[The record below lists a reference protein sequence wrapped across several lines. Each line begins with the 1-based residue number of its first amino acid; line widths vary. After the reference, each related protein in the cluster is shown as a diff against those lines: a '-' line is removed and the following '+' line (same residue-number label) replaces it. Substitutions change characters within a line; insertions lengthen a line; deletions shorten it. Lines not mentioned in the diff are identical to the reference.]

1 MKKIVIDPI
10 TRIEGHLRAEVEVDD
25 DGVVQEAYVSGGL
38 FRGIEIILKGRDPR
52 DAGLLAGRICGV
64 CTNSHFRA
72 AVSSVED
79 AYSLELP
86 KNAEIIRDLMA
97 MALFIQDHVV
107 HFYHLHSLDF
117 VDVTSALQA
126 DAKMTS
132 KEAHKYS
139 DQPFRNSHS
148 HYETTIKK
156 LQNFVDAGKLGPF
169 SNGYWGHSDY
179 RLTPEQNLIMISHYL
194 EALKFQTKISK
205 AVAIFGGKTPHP
217 QSIVVGGV
225 TSVADMLNPQRLNDY
240 LFVIKEAK
248 EFIDRAYLPDAKL
261 LAIAYRDEIKAGLG
275 RASGNFMSVGGYEF
289 DKDKKLFCSGII
301 YNHDFNNIQEFDESK
316 ITEEIDRAW
325 YKVNGKARE
334 DALGYKGESLDNE
347 VCYTDLNEDGSLK
360 TAKNDDKYSWIKAP
374 RYNTKVMET
383 GPLARVLINYKKDN
397 ALIKSFVD
405 EFLEATDLE
414 LVDLSTTVGRNAA
427 RAIETGYI
435 CEYIFKL
442 VSRLIQN
449 VKYYDTETWTKF
461 DFEKLEKDT
470 KGRAFFEVPRG
481 TLSHFV
487 SIKNQK
493 IENFSVIAPTT
504 WNATPK
510 NFDGVRGAYEEAL
523 IGIKIEDT
531 SKPLEVLRVL
541 HSFDPCLACAVHIV
555 DTKGKELSKYKI
567 KSL

>member
-25 DGVVQEAYVSGGL
+25 NGVVQEAYVSGQL
-38 FRGIEIILKGRDPR
+38 FRGIEVILKDRDPR
-52 DAGLLAGRICGV
+52 DAGLMAGRICGV
-64 CTNSHFRA
+64 CTNSHFRG
-72 AVSSVED
+72 AVSAVED
-79 AYSLELP
+79 AYSIPLP

-117 VDVTSALQA
+117 VDVTSALSA
-126 DAKMTS
+126 DAKLAS

-139 DQPFRNSHS
+139 DKPFRNSHS
-148 HYETTIKK
+148 HYEETIKK

-217 QSIVVGGV
+217 QSIVVGGI

-240 LFVIKEAK
+240 LFVMKEAK

-261 LAIAYRDEIKAGLG
+261 LASAYIDEIKAGIG
-275 RASGNFMSVGGYEF
+275 RANGNFMSVGGYEF
-289 DKDKKLFCSGII
+289 EGEQRLFCNGIV
-301 YNHDFNNIQEFDESK
+301 YGHDFENIEEFDERK
-316 ITEEIDRAW
+316 VTEEVDRAW
-325 YKVNGKARE
+325 YK
-334 DALGYKGESLDNE
+334 GEE
-347 VCYTDLNEDGSLK
+347 VCYTDLNEDGTLK
-360 TAKNDDKYSWIKAP
+360 TEKNDDKYSWIKAP
-374 RYNTKVMET
+374 RYDGKVMET
-383 GPLARVLINYKKDN
+383 GPLARVIISYKKEN
-397 ALIKSFVD
+397 TLIKSFVD

-414 LVDLSTTVGRNAA
+414 LIDLSTTVGRNAA

-449 VKYYDTETWTKF
+449 IKYYDTDTWTKY
-461 DFEKLEKDT
+461 DFEKLDRDA
-470 KGRAFFEVPRG
+470 KGRVFLEVPRG

-487 SIKNQK
+487 NIKEQK
-493 IENFSVIAPTT
+493 IDNYSVIAPTT

-523 IGIKIEDT
+523 IGVKIEDT
-531 SKPLEVLRVL
+531 SKPLEVLRVI
-541 HSFDPCLACAVHIV
+541 HSFDPCLACAVHII

>member
-1 MKKIVIDPI
+1 MKVSNKKIVIDPI
-10 TRIEGHLRAEVEVDD
+10 TRIEGHLRAEVEVDE
-25 DGVVQEAYVSGGL
+25 DGVVQDAFVSGQL
-38 FRGIEIILKGRDPR
+38 FRGIETILKGRDPR

-72 AVSSVED
+72 AVTSVED
-79 AYSLELP
+79 AYSLEVP

-117 VDVTSALQA
+117 VDVTSALKA
-126 DAKMTS
+126 DPKFAS
-132 KEAHKYS
+132 KEAHKYHKK
-139 DQPFRNSHS
+139 PFRNSHS
-148 HYETTIKK
+148 HYEAVLEK
-156 LQNFVDAGKLGPF
+156 LGNFVKAGKLGPF

-179 RLTPEQNLIMISHYL
+179 RLTPEQNLVLISHYL
-194 EALKFQTKISK
+194 EALKFQTQISK

-240 LFVIKEAK
+240 LFIIKEAK
-248 EFIDRAYLPDAKL
+248 DFIDRAYIPDAKL
-261 LAIAYRDEIKAGLG
+261 LCIAYSDEIKAGIG
-275 RASGNFMSVGGYEF
+275 RANGNFMSVGGYEF
-289 DKDKKLFCSGII
+289 EGERRLFCSGVIH
-301 YNHDFNNIQEFDESK
+301 NHDFENIEEFDESK

-325 YKVNGKARE
+325 YAGE
-334 DALGYKGESLDNE
+334 D
-347 VCYTDLNEDGSLK
+347 VHYTDLNEDGSLK
-360 TAKNDDKYSWIKAP
+360 TEKNDDKYSWIKAP
-374 RYNTKVMET
+374 RYDGKVMET
-383 GPLARVLINYKKDN
+383 GPLARVLISYKRDN
-397 ALIKSFVD
+397 TLIKSFVD
-405 EFLEATDLE
+405 EFLEDTGLE
-414 LVDLSTTVGRNAA
+414 LMDLSTTVGRNAA
-427 RAIETGYI
+427 RAIESAYI

-449 VKYYDTETWTKF
+449 IKYYDVDTWVKF
-461 DFEKLEKDT
+461 DFESLDKES
-470 KGRAFFEVPRG
+470 KGRAFLEVPRG

-487 SIKNQK
+487 SIKDAK

-523 IGIKIEDT
+523 VGVKIEDT

-541 HSFDPCLACAVHIV
+541 HSFDPCLACAVHVI
-555 DTKGKELSKYKI
+555 DPSGKELSRCKI
-567 KSL
+567 KT

>member
-1 MKKIVIDPI
+1 MKTTKKIVIDPI

-25 DGVVQEAYVSGGL
+25 DGVVTDAFVSGQL
-38 FRGIEIILKGRDPR
+38 FRGIEVILKGRDPR

-117 VDVTSALQA
+117 VDITSALSA
-126 DAKMTS
+126 DAKLAS
-132 KEAHKYS
+132 KEAHKYHTK
-139 DQPFRNSHS
+139 PFRNSHS
-148 HYETTIKK
+148 HYEAVLEK
-156 LQNFVDAGKLGPF
+156 LSKFVKAGKLGPF
-169 SNGYWGHSDY
+169 ANGYWGHSDY
-179 RLTPEQNLIMISHYL
+179 RLTPEQNLVILSHYL
-194 EALKFQTKISK
+194 EALKFQTNISK

-240 LFVIKEAK
+240 LFIIKEAK
-248 EFIDRAYLPDAKL
+248 DFIDRAYLPDAKL
-261 LAIAYRDEIKAGLG
+261 LSVAYRDEIKAGVG
-275 RASGNFMSVGGYEF
+275 RANGNFLSVGGYEF
-289 DKDKKLFCSGII
+289 DDRRLFCSGVI
-301 YNHDFNNIQEFDESK
+301 YGHDFESIQEFDESK

-325 YKVNGKARE
+325 YS
-334 DALGYKGESLDNE
+334 GEAKENE
-347 VCYTDLNEDGSLK
+347 IKYTDLNDDGSLK
-360 TAKNDDKYSWIKAP
+360 TAKSDDKYSWIKAP
-374 RYNTKVMET
+374 RYDGKVMET
-383 GPLARVLINYKKDN
+383 GPLARVIISYKKDN
-397 ALIKSFVD
+397 FLIKSFVD
-405 EFLEATDLE
+405 EFLEDTDLE
-414 LVDLSTTVGRNAA
+414 LIDLSTTVGRNAA
-427 RAIETGYI
+427 RAIETSYI

-449 VKYYDTETWTKF
+449 IKYYDTETWVKF
-461 DFEKLEKDT
+461 DFNSLDKESR
-470 KGRAFFEVPRG
+470 GRAFFEVPRG

-487 SIKNQK
+487 NIKDAK

-523 IGIKIEDT
+523 VGLKIQDT

-541 HSFDPCLACAVHIV
+541 HSFDPCLACAVHVI
-555 DTKGKELSKYKI
+555 DADKKELSSYTI
-567 KSL
+567 KTVF

>member
-1 MKKIVIDPI
+1 MSTKKIVIDPI
-10 TRIEGHLRAEVEVDD
+10 TRIEGHLRAEVEVDE
-25 DGVVQEAYVSGGL
+25 DGVVQDAFVSGQL
-38 FRGIEIILKGRDPR
+38 FRGIEVILKGRDPR
-52 DAGLLAGRICGV
+52 DAGLLAVRICGV

-117 VDVTSALQA
+117 VDITSALSA
-126 DAKMTS
+126 DPKLTS

-139 DQPFRNSHS
+139 DKPFRNSHS
-148 HYETTIKK
+148 HYEATIEKLKK
-156 LQNFVDAGKLGPF
+156 FVDAGKLGPF
-169 SNGYWGHSDY
+169 ANGYWGHSDY
-179 RLTPEQNLIMISHYL
+179 RLTPEQNLVIISHYL
-194 EALKFQTKISK
+194 EALKFQTNISK

-240 LFVIKEAK
+240 LFIIKEAK
-248 EFIDRAYLPDAKL
+248 DFIDRAYLPDAKL
-261 LAIAYRDEIKAGLG
+261 LSVAYRDEIKAGVG
-275 RASGNFMSVGGYEF
+275 RANGNFLSVGGYEF
-289 DKDKKLFCSGII
+289 DDRKLFCSGVI
-301 YNHDFNNIQEFDESK
+301 YGHDFKNIEEFDESK

-325 YKVNGKARE
+325 YS
-334 DALGYKGESLDNE
+334 GEAKENE
-347 VCYTDLNEDGSLK
+347 IEYTDLNDDGSLK
-360 TAKNDDKYSWIKAP
+360 TAKNSDKYSWIKAP
-374 RYNTKVMET
+374 RYDGKVMET
-383 GPLARVLINYKKDN
+383 GPLARVLISYKRDN
-397 ALIKSFVD
+397 SLIKSFVD
-405 EFLEATDLE
+405 EFLESTDLE
-414 LVDLSTTVGRNAA
+414 LIDLSTTVGRNAA

-449 VKYYDTETWTKF
+449 IKYYDTDTWVKF
-461 DFEKLEKDT
+461 DFDSLDKES
-470 KGRAFFEVPRG
+470 KGRAFLEVPRG

-487 SIKNQK
+487 NIKDAK

-523 IGIKIEDT
+523 VGLKIEDT

-541 HSFDPCLACAVHIV
+541 HSFDPCLACAVHVI
-555 DTKGKELSKYKI
+555 DAEGKELSSYKI
-567 KSL
+567 KTVML

>member
-10 TRIEGHLRAEVEVDD
+10 TRIEGHLRAEVEVDEN
-25 DGVVQEAYVSGGL
+25 GVVREAYVSGQL
-38 FRGIEIILKGRDPR
+38 FRGIETILKNRDPR
-52 DAGLLAGRICGV
+52 DAGLMAGRICGV
-64 CTNSHFRA
+64 CTNSHFRG
-72 AVSSVED
+72 AVMAVED
-79 AYSLELP
+79 AYSLEVP

-117 VDVTSALQA
+117 VDVTSALKA
-126 DAKMTS
+126 DAKLTS

-139 DQPFRNSHS
+139 DKPFRNSHS
-148 HYETTIKK
+148 HYEETIKK

-179 RLTPEQNLIMISHYL
+179 KLTPEQNLIMISHYL

-205 AVAIFGGKTPHP
+205 AIAIFGGKTPHP
-217 QSIVVGGV
+217 QSIVVGGI

-248 EFIDRAYLPDAKL
+248 EFIDRAYIPDAKL
-261 LAIAYRDEIKAGLG
+261 LASAYRDEIKAGVG
-275 RASGNFMSVGGYEF
+275 RANGNFMSVGGYEF
-289 DKDKKLFCSGII
+289 EGEQRLFCSGVI
-301 YNHDFNNIQEFDESK
+301 YGHDFENIQEFDESK
-316 ITEEIDRAW
+316 ISEEVDRAW
-325 YKVNGKARE
+325 YKGDKVF
-334 DALGYKGESLDNE
+334 
-347 VCYTDLNEDGSLK
+347 YTDLNEDGSLK
-360 TAKNDDKYSWIKAP
+360 TEKNDDKYSWIKAP
-374 RYNTKVMET
+374 RYDGKVMES
-383 GPLARVLINYKKDN
+383 GPLARVLISYKKEN
-397 ALIKSFVD
+397 KLIKSFVN
-405 EFLEATDLE
+405 EFLEDTNLE
-414 LVDLSTTVGRNAA
+414 LIDLSTTVGRNGA
-427 RAIETGYI
+427 RAIETSYI

-449 VKYYDTETWTKF
+449 IKYYDTETWTKY
-461 DFEKLEKDT
+461 DFESLNKDT
-470 KGRAFFEVPRG
+470 KGRALLEVPRG

-487 SIKNQK
+487 SIKEQK
-493 IENFSVIAPTT
+493 IDNYSVIAPTT

-523 IGIKIEDT
+523 IGVKIQDT
-531 SKPLEVLRVL
+531 TKPLEVLRVL

-555 DTKGKELSKYKI
+555 DTKGKELSRYKI

>member
-1 MKKIVIDPI
+1 MSTQTKKIVIDPI
-10 TRIEGHLRAEVEVDD
+10 TRIEGHLRAEVEVDEN
-25 DGVVQEAYVSGGL
+25 GVVQDAFVSGQL
-38 FRGIEIILKGRDPR
+38 FRGIETILKGRDPR

-79 AYSLELP
+79 AYALELP

-117 VDVTSALQA
+117 VDITSALNA
-126 DAKMTS
+126 DPKLTS
-132 KEAHKYS
+132 KEAHKYH
-139 DQPFRNSHS
+139 DKPFRNSHS
-148 HYETTIKK
+148 HYEAVLEK
-156 LQNFVDAGKLGPF
+156 LAKFVKAGKLGPF
-169 SNGYWGHSDY
+169 SNGYWGHKDY
-179 RLTPEQNLIMISHYL
+179 RLTPEQNLVMISHYL
-194 EALKFQTKISK
+194 EALKFQTTISK

-225 TSVADMLNPQRLNDY
+225 TSVADMINPQRLNDY
-240 LFVIKEAK
+240 IFIIKNAK
-248 EFIDRAYLPDAKL
+248 DFIDRAYIPDAKL
-261 LAIAYRDEIKAGLG
+261 LCVAYKDEIKAGVG
-275 RASGNFMSVGGYEF
+275 RANGNFMSVGGYEF
-289 DKDKKLFCSGII
+289 EGERQLFCSGII
-301 YNHDFNNIQEFDESK
+301 YKHDFDNIQEFDESK
-316 ITEEIDRAW
+316 ITEEVDRAW
-325 YKVNGKARE
+325 YDGE
-334 DALGYKGESLDNE
+334 DID
-347 VCYTDLNEDGSLK
+347 YTDLNADGSLK

-374 RYNTKVMET
+374 RYDGEVMET
-383 GPLARVLINYKKDN
+383 GPLARVLISYKKDN
-397 ALIKSFVD
+397 TLIKSFVD
-405 EFLEATDLE
+405 EFLEDTDLE
-414 LVDLSTTVGRNAA
+414 LIDLSTTVGRNAA
-427 RAIETGYI
+427 RAIESGYI

-449 VKYYDTETWTKF
+449 IKYYDVDTWTKF
-461 DFEKLEKDT
+461 DFDSLKKET

-487 SIKNQK
+487 SIKGAK

-523 IGIKIEDT
+523 VGIKIEDT

-541 HSFDPCLACAVHIV
+541 HSFDPCLACAVHVI
-555 DTKGKELSKYKI
+555 DAQGKELSRCKI
-567 KSL
+567 KT

>member
-1 MKKIVIDPI
+1 MSNNKKIVIDPI

-25 DGVVQEAYVSGGL
+25 DGVVQEAYVSGQL

-72 AVSSVED
+72 AVTSVED

-107 HFYHLHSLDF
+107 HFYHLHALDF
-117 VDVTSALQA
+117 VDVTSALSA
-126 DAKMTS
+126 DAKLTS
-132 KEAHKYS
+132 KEAHKYHEK
-139 DQPFRNSHS
+139 PFRNSHS
-148 HYETTIKK
+148 HYEATIEK
-156 LQNFVDAGKLGPF
+156 LSNFVKAGKLGPF

-179 RLTPEQNLIMISHYL
+179 KLSPEQNLIIISHYL
-194 EALKFQTKISK
+194 EALKFQTNISK

-217 QSIVVGGV
+217 QSIVVGGI

-240 LFVIKEAK
+240 LFIIKEAK
-248 EFIDRAYLPDAKL
+248 EFIDRAYLPDSKL
-261 LAIAYRDEIKAGLG
+261 LAIAYKDEIKAGIG
-275 RASGNFMSVGGYEF
+275 RANGNFLSVGGYDFEGERR
-289 DKDKKLFCSGII
+289 LFCSGVI
-301 YNHDFNNIQEFDESK
+301 YNHDFDNVYNFDESK

-325 YKVNGKARE
+325 YKDNP
-334 DALGYKGESLDNE
+334 LDNE
-347 VCYTDLNEDGSLK
+347 ISYTDLNKDGSLK
-360 TAKNDDKYSWIKAP
+360 TSKNDDKYSWIKAP
-374 RYNTKVMET
+374 RYDGKVMET
-383 GPLARVLINYKKDN
+383 GPLARVIISYKKEN
-397 ALIKSFVD
+397 PLIKSFVD
-405 EFLEATDLE
+405 EFLKDTNLE
-414 LVDLSTTVGRNAA
+414 LMDLSTTVGRNAA

-449 VKYYDTETWTKF
+449 IKYYDTDTWVKF
-461 DFEKLEKDT
+461 DFDSLNKDA

-487 SIKNQK
+487 NIKDSR

-523 IGIKIEDT
+523 VGLKIQDT

-541 HSFDPCLACAVHIV
+541 HSFDPCLACAVHVI
-555 DTKGKELSKYKI
+555 DASGKDLSRCKI
-567 KSL
+567 KT

>member
-1 MKKIVIDPI
+1 MKKVVIDPI
-10 TRIEGHLRAEVEVDD
+10 TRIEGHLRAEVEVDEN
-25 DGVVQEAYVSGGL
+25 GVVQEAYVSGQL
-38 FRGIEIILKGRDPR
+38 FRGIEIILKDRDPR
-52 DAGLLAGRICGV
+52 DAGLMAGRICGV
-64 CTNSHFRA
+64 CTNSHFRG
-72 AVSSVED
+72 AVSAVED
-79 AYSLELP
+79 AYSLTLP
-86 KNAEIIRDLMA
+86 KNAEIIRDLMS

-117 VDVTSALQA
+117 VDVTSALSA
-126 DAKMTS
+126 DAKLTS

-139 DQPFRNSHS
+139 DKPFRNSHS
-148 HYETTIKK
+148 HYEETIKK

-179 RLTPEQNLIMISHYL
+179 KLTPEQNLIMISHYL

-217 QSIVVGGV
+217 QSIVVGGI

-261 LAIAYRDEIKAGLG
+261 LATAYRDEIKAAAG
-275 RASGNFMSVGGYEF
+275 RANGNFMSVGGYEF
-289 DKDKKLFCSGII
+289 EGKQRLFCSGVI
-301 YNHDFNNIQEFDESK
+301 YGHDLENIEEFDESK
-316 ITEEIDRAW
+316 ISEEVDRAW
-325 YKVNGKARE
+325 YKDKVNG
-334 DALGYKGESLDNE
+334 E
-347 VCYTDLNEDGSLK
+347 VFYTDLNEDGSLK
-360 TAKNDDKYSWIKAP
+360 TEKNDDKYSWIKAP
-374 RYNTKVMET
+374 RYDGKVMET
-383 GPLARVLINYKKDN
+383 GPLARVLISYKKDN
-397 ALIKSFVD
+397 NLIKSFVD
-405 EFLEATDLE
+405 EFLQATDLE
-414 LVDLSTTVGRNAA
+414 LIDLSSTVGRNAA

-435 CEYIFKL
+435 CEYVFKL

-449 VKYYDTETWTKF
+449 IKYYDTDTWTKY
-461 DFEKLEKDT
+461 DFESLNKDT
-470 KGRAFFEVPRG
+470 KGRAFLEVPRG

-493 IENFSVIAPTT
+493 IENYSVIAPTT

-531 SKPLEVLRVL
+531 AKPLEVLRVL

>member
-25 DGVVQEAYVSGGL
+25 DRVVREAYVSGQL
-38 FRGIEIILKGRDPR
+38 FRGIEVILKNRDPR

-117 VDVTSALQA
+117 VDITSALKA
-126 DAKMTS
+126 DPKLTS
-132 KEAHKYS
+132 KEAHKYHKK
-139 DQPFRNSHS
+139 PFRNSHS
-148 HYETTIKK
+148 HYEAVLEK
-156 LQNFVDAGKLGPF
+156 LGNFVKAGKLGPF
-169 SNGYWGHSDY
+169 SNGYWGHSAY
-179 RLTPEQNLIMISHYL
+179 KLTPEQNLIIISHYL
-194 EALKFQTKISK
+194 EALKFQTNISK

-240 LFVIKEAK
+240 IFIIKEAK
-248 EFIDRAYLPDAKL
+248 DFINRAYLPDAKL
-261 LAIAYRDEIKAGLG
+261 LSIAYRDEIKAGEG
-275 RASGNFMSVGGYEF
+275 RANGNFLSVGGYEF
-289 DKDKKLFCSGII
+289 EENLRLFCNGII
-301 YNHDFNNIQEFDESK
+301 YNHDFSKVEEFDESK

-325 YKVNGKARE
+325 YNGSE
-334 DALGYKGESLDNE
+334 HEID
-347 VCYTDLNEDGSLK
+347 YTDLNEDGTLK
-360 TAKNDDKYSWIKAP
+360 TALNSDKYSWIKAP
-374 RYNTKVMET
+374 RYDGKTMET
-383 GPLARVLINYKKDN
+383 GPLARVLISYIKGNK
-397 ALIKSFVD
+397 LIKSFVD
-405 EFLEATDLE
+405 EFLQDTGLE
-414 LVDLSTTVGRNAA
+414 LMDLSTTVGRNAA
-427 RAIETGYI
+427 RAIESEYV
-435 CEYIFKL
+435 CEYIFKI
-442 VSRLIQN
+442 VSQLIQN
-449 VKYYDTETWTKF
+449 IKYYDTDTWTKF
-461 DFEKLEKDT
+461 DFNSLPKDT

-487 SIKNQK
+487 NIKDAK

-523 IGIKIEDT
+523 VGIKIEDT
-531 SKPLEVLRVL
+531 SKPLEVIKVL
-541 HSFDPCLACAVHIV
+541 HSFDPCLACAVHVI
-555 DTKGKELSKYKI
+555 DTKGKELSSYKL
-567 KSL
+567 KTF

>member
-10 TRIEGHLRAEVEVDD
+10 TRIEGHLRAEVEVDEN
-25 DGVVQEAYVSGGL
+25 GVVQEAWVSGQL
-38 FRGIEIILKGRDPR
+38 FRGIEVILKNRDPR

-86 KNAEIIRDLMA
+86 NNAEIIRDLMA

-117 VDVTSALQA
+117 VDITSALNA
-126 DAKMTS
+126 DAKLAS
-132 KEAHKYS
+132 KEARKYHKK
-139 DQPFRNSHS
+139 PFRNSHS
-148 HYETTIKK
+148 HYEAVLEK
-156 LQNFVDAGKLGPF
+156 LSNFVKAGKLGPF
-169 SNGYWGHSDY
+169 ANGYWGHSDY

-194 EALKFQTKISK
+194 EALKFQTTISK

-240 LFVIKEAK
+240 LFIIKNAK

-261 LAIAYRDEIKAGLG
+261 LSIAYRDEIKAGVG
-275 RASGNFMSVGGYEF
+275 RANGNFLSVGGYEF
-289 DKDKKLFCSGII
+289 DDRKLFCNGVI
-301 YNHDFNNIQEFDESK
+301 YNHDFENITDFDESK

-325 YKVNGKARE
+325 YKDE
-334 DALGYKGESLDNE
+334 PLDNE
-347 VCYTDLNEDGSLK
+347 VEYTDLNEDGSLK
-360 TAKNDDKYSWIKAP
+360 TEKNDDKYSWIKAP
-374 RYNTKVMET
+374 RYDGKVMET
-383 GPLARVLINYKKDN
+383 GPLARVLISYKRDN
-397 ALIKSFVD
+397 TLIKSFVD
-405 EFLEATDLE
+405 EFLEDTDLE
-414 LVDLSTTVGRNAA
+414 LMDLSTTVGRNAA

-449 VKYYDTETWTKF
+449 IKYYDTDTWVKF
-461 DFEKLEKDT
+461 DFNTLKKEA

-487 SIKNQK
+487 KIKDAK

-523 IGIKIEDT
+523 VGLKIEDT

-541 HSFDPCLACAVHIV
+541 HSFDPCLACAVHVI
-555 DTKGKELSKYKI
+555 DTNGKELSRCKI
-567 KSL
+567 KI

>member
-10 TRIEGHLRAEVEVDD
+10 TRIEGHLRAEVEVDE
-25 DGVVQEAYVSGGL
+25 DGVVKEAWVSGQL
-38 FRGIEIILKGRDPR
+38 FRGIEIILKDRDPR

-107 HFYHLHSLDF
+107 HFYHLHALDF
-117 VDVTSALQA
+117 VDVTSALNA
-126 DAKMTS
+126 DPKQTS

-139 DQPFRNSHS
+139 TKPFRNSHS
-148 HYETTIKK
+148 HYEAVLQK
-156 LQNFVDAGKLGPF
+156 LSNFVKAGKLGPF

-179 RLTPEQNLIMISHYL
+179 KLSAEQNMILISHYL
-194 EALKFQTKISK
+194 EALKFQTNISK

-217 QSIVVGGV
+217 QSIVVGGI

-240 LFVIKEAK
+240 LFIIKEAK
-248 EFIDRAYLPDAKL
+248 DFIDRAYLPDMKL
-261 LAIAYRDEIKAGLG
+261 IATVYRDEIKAGTG
-275 RASGNFMSVGGYEF
+275 RANGNFLSVGGYEF
-289 DKDKKLFCSGII
+289 EGEQRLFCNGVI
-301 YNHDFNNIQEFDESK
+301 YNHDFENIEDFDESK
-316 ITEEIDRAW
+316 VSEEVERSW
-325 YKVNGKARE
+325 YKNG
-334 DALGYKGESLDNE
+334 E

-374 RYNTKVMET
+374 RYNGKTMET
-383 GPLARVLINYKKDN
+383 GPLARVLISYTKDN
-397 ALIKSFVD
+397 SLIKSFVD
-405 EFLEATDLE
+405 EFLKDTNLE
-414 LVDLSTTVGRNAA
+414 LIDLSTTVGRNAA
-427 RAIETGYI
+427 RAIETSYI

-449 VKYYDTETWTKF
+449 IKYYDTDTWVKF
-461 DFEKLEKDT
+461 DFNSLNKDA

-487 SIKNQK
+487 NIKEAR

-510 NFDGVRGAYEEAL
+510 NFDGARGAYEEAL
-523 IGIKIEDT
+523 VGLKIQDT

-541 HSFDPCLACAVHIV
+541 HSFDPCLACAVHVI
-555 DTKGKELSKYKI
+555 DADKNELSSYKI
-567 KSL
+567 RTL